1 MGMCKDKLYISSQ
14 IAKTLKFSHM
24 SPAKSIGI
32 IAASLS
38 PPVFFEI
45 LPRNFVQQV
54 HMRTTDREALPKASH
69 PPSTSTI
76 AINSLEAPEFPFKR
90 VSALPHFSY
99 AIENLIMSIATIITA
114 FADCILTL
122 YVWIPLGIARSLL
135 QNVVEPLLRIL
146 TKSQGEAVHPSTEQG
161 AARVIVLSGASSGIG
176 ASLVQT
182 YAGPNTILVLLARN
196 PARLNQIAKIARN
209 AGFIQSAHKRYGSID
224 LVLSVT
230 GTVTFTDDDPRGP
243 EQWGENTVK
252 RLTKINVTS
261 TNTFIM
267 TAWELMKKQR
277 SGSICIISSSVA
289 FQGPPQFAVYAATKA
304 NLLSFAQSLR
314 SLSTPYGIRVSC
326 ICPGFI
332 ESGMTGDMLAA
343 GSSMPGFGLAD
354 SNQMAQR
361 IKDAVDGEQA
371 GVIWPISHVLPLVM
385 ASRLNWLN
393 GDLARW
399 VASKVGVTGQMVS

>member
-1 MGMCKDKLYISSQ
+1 
-14 IAKTLKFSHM
+14 
-24 SPAKSIGI
+24 
-32 IAASLS
+32 
-38 PPVFFEI
+38 
-45 LPRNFVQQV
+45 
-54 HMRTTDREALPKASH
+54 MRTTDREALPKASH

-209 AGFIQSAHKRYGSID
+209 AGCRAVETHSID
-224 LVLSVT
+224 YSHDGAENSSDNVT

>member
-1 MGMCKDKLYISSQ
+1 
-14 IAKTLKFSHM
+14 
-24 SPAKSIGI
+24 
-32 IAASLS
+32 
-38 PPVFFEI
+38 
-45 LPRNFVQQV
+45 
-54 HMRTTDREALPKASH
+54 MRTTDREALPKASH

-209 AGFIQSAHKRYGSID
+209 AGCRAVETHSIDYSHDGAENSIRQVIQSAHKRYGSID

>member
-1 MGMCKDKLYISSQ
+1 MKCSLKSYLGTSFS
-14 IAKTLKFSHM
+14 KFS
-24 SPAKSIGI
+24 
-32 IAASLS
+32 
-38 PPVFFEI
+38 
-45 LPRNFVQQV
+45 
-54 HMRTTDREALPKASH
+54 MRTTDREALPKASH

-209 AGFIQSAHKRYGSID
+209 AGCRAVETHSIDYSHDGAENSSDKYGSID